1 MTATVRPMKAF
12 FPRWTSVPGDPVDA
26 AGHGRE
32 LLQSGRIDQAM
43 RVLERLPELIKAE
56 VHHQRT
62 SAYIEGRMAGE
73 AAMHAKMRPKPP
85 PAPTGPRRHEW
96 LRAALADP
104 EQRATARTAVRL
116 NDQLLDRVAAGR
128 VSLSAAM
135 WRRLREA
142 LT

>member
-43 RVLERLPELIKAE
+43 RVLERLPDLITAKIR
-56 VHHQRT
+56 HHWDG
-62 SAYIEGRMAGE
+62 AYVEGRMAGE

-96 LRAALADP
+96 LHAALADP
-104 EQRATARTAVRL
+104 DQRATARAAVRL
-116 NDQLLDRVAAGR
+116 IDQLLDQVAAGR
-128 VSLSAAM
+128 LTLSAAR